1 MYKQQT
7 SQFRSRR
14 TTMQNTSWSRNQ
26 NMVAFTSNVKIG
38 PIMYLALVT
47 IFVVLA
53 GLVYLSQVAQTTGY
67 DYRTRKLNEDIS
79 KLTNKKGDLEVEN
92 ARLTSLKEVKDS
104 SVAKNMSTPSNVSYV
119 SN

>member
-1 MYKQQT
+1 M
-7 SQFRSRR
+7 RR
-14 TTMQNTSWSRNQ
+14 GHEIRIW
-26 NMVAFTSNVKIG
+26 
-38 PIMYLALVT
+38 LL
-47 IFVVLA
+47 
-53 GLVYLSQVAQTTGY
+53 LS
-67 DYRTRKLNEDIS
+67 KLNEDIS